1 MPSILFVCT
10 ANRFRSP
17 LAAALFEQALQR
29 NDVQGSWVINS
40 AGTWAIPGQPVLPLV
55 FEVAKRYKLNL
66 AGHHTTR
73 VRENLLSDFD
83 LILVMQASHKEAL
96 QSEFP
101 SASQR
106 IYLLSEVVEHRA
118 YDLPD
123 TSNSLQGISD
133 LSAELADL
141 IRRGYRGICVL
152 ATYLHNARNQSG
164 FHDG

>member
-17 LAAALFEQALQR
+17 LGAALFEQALQR
-29 NDVQGSWVINS
+29 HGVQGAWVVSS

-55 FEVAKRYKLNL
+55 FEVAQRYNLNL

-73 VRENLLSDFD
+73 VRESLLSEFD

-101 SASQR
+101 STSQR
-106 IYLLSEVVEHRA
+106 IYLLSEVVDHRT
-118 YDLPD
+118 YDIPD
-123 TSNSLQGISD
+123 VSGSLQGISD
-133 LSAELADL
+133 ISAELADL
-141 IRRGYRGICVL
+141 IQRGYQGICVL
-152 ATYLHNARNQSG
+152 ATYLHNARKQSG